1 MGDLCRVLHLHR
13 FNVDSRFDT
22 TEEDGIPS
30 QGNAAGIQ
38 WPGSDI
44 SKIVVMTVCLPVQ
57 RLPWQARV
65 CRLNFPFP
73 NLLLCHT
80 VEEPETYNVLTKNMP
95 IQHLY
100 LMCTD
105 NIYVSRAQTKVH
117 INKNKYFYRILVTYE
132 SSHYVMSSNWQ
143 PRVQRWRQCRQQ
155 LLHQLC
161 LRQHTCRVRTSV
173 GKTQLRT
180 KLAQFVSV
188 LSLELRLQP
197 FPSLDSSFCLENLD
211 ELLNVTR

>member
-1 MGDLCRVLHLHR
+1 MNPEHGAGRDPI
-13 FNVDSRFDT
+13 NVINDPLFTYTRAR
-22 TEEDGIPS
+22 IPVY
-30 QGNAAGIQ
+30 
-38 WPGSDI
+38 P
-44 SKIVVMTVCLPVQ
+44 
-57 RLPWQARV
+57 
-65 CRLNFPFP
+65 
-73 NLLLCHT
+73 
-80 VEEPETYNVLTKNMP
+80 PEK
-95 IQHLY
+95 
-100 LMCTD
+100 
-105 NIYVSRAQTKVH
+105 
-117 INKNKYFYRILVTYE
+117 
-132 SSHYVMSSNWQ
+132 NWQ

>member
-1 MGDLCRVLHLHR
+1 M
-13 FNVDSRFDT
+13 SST
-22 TEEDGIPS
+22 TI
-30 QGNAAGIQ
+30 
-38 WPGSDI
+38 
-44 SKIVVMTVCLPVQ
+44 C
-57 RLPWQARV
+57 
-65 CRLNFPFP
+65 
-73 NLLLCHT
+73 
-80 VEEPETYNVLTKNMP
+80 VLTQP
-95 IQHLY
+95 HLAHRHHAGSSKAFEY
-100 LMCTD
+100 IDQPGKPQSSWIAQRQDACTTQRKAFIFD

-180 KLAQFVSV
+180 KLAQFISV